1 MISFALAGV
10 LAIGVLLS
18 SVVSLLTTSE
28 PKAQPGEVQQP
39 TGKPVVKQFGADVDS
54 AAAAIAKNV
63 QAASQVTEMAR
74 ELHAELPPCD
84 EQMRKQLKGGY
95 YLLRS
100 RNPEL
105 PDANL
110 TCGTDNQWVLLP
122 PAVGQLR
129 NDTAAQAEA
138 EAHASPSGGLSAAE
152 KHRQRMAA
160 IYQSSPIPLH
170 FADAS
175 AQTDPANQP
184 GQAIATNI
192 PVAAAPVQAVAVSQ
206 PVTQTVTQ
214 TAHQPLG
221 VELSSYTGPRYPL
234 FQGRIIEGLLVNRLK
249 GDQGGPVKV
258 QVTTPVYSQDSQ
270 HVLIKPGDTILG
282 EAVRVN
288 AAGEQRIAVVFHRI
302 IMQDGWSFLLDPT
315 NALDQQGAA
324 GLTGKVDRH
333 LVALVATAV
342 MVGAIEGLSDF
353 TNIGGNAS
361 ATVEI
366 QSGMSRE
373 SGNEA
378 MQILRNA
385 MNRPNG
391 ITVYEGS
398 RVKIWVAQDQRL
410 PAYEGHVV
418 SETVK

>member
-28 PKAQPGEVQQP
+28 PKAHPGEVQQP

-74 ELHAELPPCD
+74 ELHAELPPCE

-122 PAVGQLR
+122 PAVGEIR
-129 NDTAAQAEA
+129 NETAAQAAA
-138 EAHASPSGGLSAAE
+138 ESHAGTSGGLSAAE

-160 IYQSSPIPLH
+160 IYQASPIPLH

-175 AQTDPANQP
+175 ASAEAVPVS
-184 GQAIATNI
+184 ATTP
-192 PVAAAPVQAVAVSQ
+192 PVAPFPIPAPAPATPVSE
-206 PVTQTVTQ
+206 PVH
-214 TAHQPLG
+214 APLG

-270 HVLIKPGDTILG
+270 HVLIKPGDVILG
-282 EAVRVN
+282 EAVRV
-288 AAGEQRIAVVFHRI
+288 GVSGQDRIAVVFHRL

-324 GLTGKVDRH
+324 GLTGKINRH
-333 LVALVATAV
+333 LVALISTAV

-353 TNIGGNAS
+353 TNIGGTAS

-373 SGNEA
+373 SGTEA

-385 MNRPNG
+385 MNRPNA

-398 RVKIWVAQDQRL
+398 RVKIWVAQDQPL